1 MPPDAEVPLTG
12 GRITP
17 GVVRVGDTVR
27 RPTTASSAFVAELL
41 THLEQVRFAG
51 APRYLGL
58 DDTGRDTFTYLP
70 GWVPA
75 RFQRWTDTQ
84 VAAAGAL
91 LRSLHDATRDSG
103 LTAGRPVV
111 CHHDPGPNN
120 TVFRN
125 ARPVAF
131 IDFDTA
137 APGDPLEDFG
147 YLAWTWCVSSK
158 PDAPPAPAQAA
169 QVRILADA
177 YGLTTAERAHVVD
190 AMLDRQ
196 IRNAHWW
203 TAQLTEPGHRGTSP
217 EQVASRIAWSEREQ
231 AYTSAHRAAF
241 EAALR
246 YDG

>member
-1 MPPDAEVPLTG
+1 MTPEAEVPLIG

-17 GVVRVGDTVR
+17 GVVRIGDTVR

-41 THLEQVRFAG
+41 THLRQRRFTG

-58 DDTGRDTFTYLP
+58 DDAGRDTFGYLP
-70 GWVPA
+70 GWVPEK
-75 RFQRWTDTQ
+75 FQRWTDTQ

-91 LRSLHDATRDSG
+91 LRSLHEATRDSG

-120 TVFRN
+120 TVFQN

-131 IDFDTA
+131 IDFDYA

-147 YLAWTWCVSSK
+147 YMAWTWCVSSK
-158 PDAPPAPAQAA
+158 SDAPPASAQAA
-169 QVRILADA
+169 QVKILADA
-177 YGLTTAERAHVVD
+177 YGLTTAERADVVD

-196 IRNAHWW
+196 IRNARWW
-203 TAQLTEPGHRGTSP
+203 TERRSNLGDRGAGA
-217 EQVASRIAWSEREQ
+217 EQIAARIAWSQREHT
-231 AYTSAHRAAF
+231 YTRSHRAAF
-241 EAALR
+241 VAALR
-246 YDG
+246 QDE